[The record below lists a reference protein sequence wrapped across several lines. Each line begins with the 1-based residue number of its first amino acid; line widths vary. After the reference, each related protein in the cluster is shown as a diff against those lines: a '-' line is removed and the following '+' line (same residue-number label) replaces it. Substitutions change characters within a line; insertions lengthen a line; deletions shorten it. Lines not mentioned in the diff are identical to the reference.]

1 MSYKEK
7 YSEWLQFN
15 DDIKDELLAIEDE
28 KELED
33 RFYKDLNFGTGG
45 LRGVMGAGTNR
56 MNSFTIKKAS
66 LGLGNY
72 LNKKGVE
79 NPSVVIAY
87 DTRNNSK
94 KFAQDTASILT
105 DLGIKSYIFQDPT
118 PTPILS
124 FAVRH
129 LNSSAGVVITASH
142 NPKEYNGFKVYNNEG
157 GQLVPSEANEVIEEV
172 NQVTDFS
179 QLELY
184 KGNKALLQWIGDD
197 VINAYL
203 EEATKQSFIDSGIQV
218 TYTPLHGSG
227 LEPVKRILT
236 KHQVS
241 LVDSQIDLNGDFP
254 TVSSPNP
261 EDPQALKKAIA
272 EARENGSDLVL
283 GTDPDCDRVGVAVKH
298 NGEFDLLT
306 GNQIGALLV
315 DYVLQHSN
323 ITDKTTVIKTIV
335 TNELGAEIARK
346 KNLTVLETLT
356 GFKFI
361 GEKMN
366 QFEKDKSGE
375 FLIGYEESYGYL
387 AGTHA
392 RDKDG
397 VVSSLLICDMAA
409 YYKSQ
414 GLTLIDKLDE
424 LYKEYGYYL
433 DKLDSLTYQGKDGLE
448 KIKSIMELARDYG
461 EELLPNITNLK
472 DYSVGIDNLPKSN
485 VLKLNMENGT
495 WIAIRPSGTE
505 PKIKFY
511 YSINSENRDEADL
524 ELKNI
529 KEILEKKLKIE
540 LPKGV

>member
-15 DDIKDELLAIEDE
+15 DDIKDELLAIEDK

-94 KFAQDTASILT
+94 QFAQDTASILT

-227 LEPVKRILT
+227 LEPVKRILA

-529 KEILEKKLKIE
+529 KEKLEQKLKIE